1 MKKDYSISMAQA
13 NVYALVATLPFIVPL
28 FALYVW
34 VWQGL
39 NWDGS
44 SFATLLLLLVF
55 LLSVV
60 VHELIHAF
68 SWRWAAGLSAEEVQ
82 LGFQWRTFT
91 PYAHAKV
98 PMPASA
104 YRLGTVM
111 PGLVLGLAPAVVG
124 LLLGQSG
131 LFLFG
136 LLSIFSAGGDLTILW
151 LLRSVKGTQ
160 LVEDHPTQAGCFV
173 WDDQP

>member
-1 MKKDYSISMAQA
+1 MAQA
-13 NVYALVATLPFIVPL
+13 NVYAIVATLPLILPL
-28 FALYVW
+28 FLLYVG

-44 SFATLLLLLVF
+44 AFSTLFLLAVF

-68 SWRWAAGLSAEEVQ
+68 TWRWAAGLSAAEVQ
-82 LGFQWRTFT
+82 LGFQWRTLT

-111 PGLVLGLAPAVVG
+111 PGLVLGVLPAVAA

-173 WDDQP
+173 WDEKP